1 VLFLLPNKI
10 NLITMKKKI
19 FILLIGA
26 GLLNVQLVKAQHKAY
41 ETMVRGVKVIVQPS
55 GNDIVEIQ
63 TVIKGGVHNY
73 PADKSGIESLAMT
86 ALSECGTLKYDKN
99 SFKNQLDKVSADV
112 YGFSGKDYSV
122 VKMNCIKSDFE
133 TVWPLYTEAITLPVF
148 DAKEFARIK
157 QDAVN
162 DLKEAEGHPDNA
174 IDKYANKIAFAGRD
188 YAKDPDGSVAVIEK
202 LTPEE
207 TKAYYQSI
215 LTKSRMLIVIVADLD
230 KATIEQKVSQLLGTI
245 KQGAPFELKK
255 SLFKVYKN
263 TFSAEQRDLATNY
276 IEGVTGGPETGT
288 PDFDAF
294 NVAMRIFNDRHFLD
308 VRTNNGLSYAPQAWF
323 KYGSVSVAKF
333 AVSTTQPDKYIAV
346 FDKLVNKVK
355 TEGFK
360 PEEVADMKVTYLTS
374 FYYKQETNSA
384 QAASLATN
392 EVIFNN
398 WRRSLTLVDDVKK
411 LTVEQISNAF
421 RKYIGNIIWVYQG
434 DLKKVTPLNYT
445 NETLH

>member
-1 VLFLLPNKI
+1 
-10 NLITMKKKI
+10 MKKKI
-19 FILLIGA
+19 LILLIAA
-26 GLLNVQLVKAQHKAY
+26 GLLNVQLVKAQRKAY
-41 ETMVRGVKVIVQPS
+41 ETMVNGVKVIVQPS

-86 ALSECGTLKYDKN
+86 ALSECGTLKHDKN

-112 YGFSGKDYSV
+112 YGFTGKDYSV
-122 VKMNCIKSDFE
+122 VKMNCVKSDFE

-148 DAKEFARIK
+148 DPKEFARIK
-157 QDAVN
+157 QDAIN
-162 DLKEAEGHPDNA
+162 DLKETEGRPDDA
-174 IDKYANKIAFAGRD
+174 IDKYANQVAFAGRD
-188 YAKDPDGSVAVIEK
+188 YAKDPDGSTEVIEK

-207 TKAYYQSI
+207 TKAFYQSI
-215 LTKSRMLIVIVADLD
+215 LTRSRMLIVIVADLD
-230 KATIEQKVSQLLGTI
+230 KATIEQKVSQLLSTI
-245 KQGAPFELKK
+245 KQGTPFELKK

-263 TFSAEQRDLATNY
+263 TFSAEQRELATNY
-276 IEGVTGGPETGT
+276 IEGITGGPETGT

-294 NVAMRIFNDRHFLD
+294 HVAMRIFNDRHSLD
-308 VRTNNGLSYAPQAWF
+308 IRTNNGLSYAPQAWF

-346 FDKLVNKVK
+346 FNKLVNKVK

-398 WRRSLTLVDDVKK
+398 WRRSLTLVNDVKK
-411 LTVEQISNAF
+411 LTVEEVSNAF
-421 RKYIGNIIWVYQG
+421 RKYIGNIVWVYQG
-434 DLKKVTPLNYT
+434 DLKKVDPLSYT
-445 NETLH
+445 NRALNKADNR

>member
-1 VLFLLPNKI
+1 
-10 NLITMKKKI
+10 MKKKI
-19 FILLIGA
+19 FILLIAA
-26 GLLNVQLVKAQHKAY
+26 GVLKVQPVKAQQKAY
-41 ETMVRGVKVIVQPS
+41 QTMVNGVKVIVQPS

-63 TVIKGGVHNY
+63 TVIKGGVENY

-86 ALSECGTLKYDKN
+86 ALSECGTLKHDKN

-162 DLKEAEGHPDNA
+162 DLKEAEGRPDAA
-174 IDKYANKIAFAGRD
+174 IDKYANKVAFAGRD

-207 TKAYYQSI
+207 TKAFYQSI
-215 LTKSRMLIVIVADLD
+215 LTRSRMLIVIVADLD
-230 KATIEQKVSQLLGTI
+230 RATIEQKVSQLLGTI

-276 IEGVTGGPETGT
+276 IEGVTGGPQTGT

-294 NVAMRIFNDRHFLD
+294 NVAMRIFNDRHFLE

-333 AVSTTQPDKYIAV
+333 AVSTTEPDKYIAV
-346 FDKLVNKVK
+346 FDKLMDKVK

-398 WRRSLTLVDDVKK
+398 WRRSLTLVNDVKK
-411 LTVEQISNAF
+411 LTVEEVSNAF
-421 RKYIGNIIWVYQG
+421 RKYIGNIVWVYQG
-434 DLKKVTPLNYT
+434 DLKKVDPLNYT
-445 NETLH
+445 SGTLPKADKPVSQ